1 MNVNLIVLE
10 VHSESCSLQC
20 SINADLHK
28 CSANSLH
35 APVYIYVSSDIKN
48 SNCINVNYT
57 WRGGCPNKIE
67 VHNTDCQRLCE
78 IYRHFILLLLH
89 NCPKCNAVFFSS
101 NKTAPIGGH
110 RQAGCWFG
118 RSHCP
123 LLTVIRICRL
133 CGKMPNSWN
142 DTDDFRKHL
151 KHRDFVIDNRC
162 CTKRISNKCRQR
174 GGRAARKCQA
184 CCPVEEK
191 NWSSQIYGY
200 NFEFFD
206 SNLPSRQGLSL

>member
-1 MNVNLIVLE
+1 MLCKLTA
-10 VHSESCSLQC
+10 CPSLYLC
-20 SINADLHK
+20 
-28 CSANSLH
+28 
-35 APVYIYVSSDIKN
+35 VSPDITN

-57 WRGGCPNKIE
+57 WRGGCPDKIE

-151 KHRDFVIDNRC
+151 KHWDFMIDNRC
-162 CTKRISNKCRQR
+162 CTKCISNKCRQR
-174 GGRAARKCQA
+174 GAGQRENVRRVVRWKKKIDRLKYMVIILSSLTVTFPPDKALAFKIFIRVLTKEMARK
-184 CCPVEEK
+184 
-191 NWSSQIYGY
+191 
-200 NFEFFD
+200 F
-206 SNLPSRQGLSL
+206 LLH